1 VRIDLL
7 LIVGAFF
14 AVTLLAELL
23 GAPNTAQAASYGIV
37 AFALATVLVIVKRP

>member
-1 VRIDLL
+1 MRADLL

-23 GAPNTAQAASYGIV
+23 GAPNTGQAATYGTIAMAVTTV
-37 AFALATVLVIVKRP
+37 AIMLRRP

>member
-7 LIVGAFF
+7 LIVGAFL

-37 AFALATVLVIVKRP
+37 AFAFTTVLVIVKRP

>member
-1 VRIDLL
+1 MRIDLL

-37 AFALATVLVIVKRP
+37 AFAFTTVLVIVKRP

>member
-1 VRIDLL
+1 MRTDLL

-23 GAPNTAQAASYGIV
+23 GAPNTGQAASYGVV
-37 AFALATVLVIVKRP
+37 AFAATTVLVIVKRS

>member
-1 VRIDLL
+1 MRVDLL

-14 AVTLLAELL
+14 ADTLLAELL

-37 AFALATVLVIVKRP
+37 AFAFTTVLVIVKRP

>member
-1 VRIDLL
+1 MRVDLL

-23 GAPNTAQAASYGIV
+23 GAPNTGQAASYGIV
-37 AFALATVLVIVKRP
+37 AFAVTTVLVIVKRP